1 MAANWVP
8 IKGVIP
14 PMITPFDAG
23 GKIDQDAFIQNIEK
37 WNANP
42 LAGYLVIG
50 SNSETA
56 FLNTDEKLALVN
68 LAHKYR
74 APGRHLMAG
83 TGCESLRE
91 TLAFTQACADVGVE
105 SALVL
110 TPHYYDRMMDSEHLT
125 RFYIELADHSPI
137 PILIYNV
144 PQFTHVN
151 LKADAIAVLSRH
163 PNIVGMKDSTGDMPQ
178 LANFLRVADE
188 AFQIFV
194 GTASAWYPA
203 LCMGVVG
210 GILALAN
217 CSPNPCAVVQDAYD
231 QGELEKA
238 FRMYQALLPV
248 NHAVTAA
255 YGIPGLKFACDINGY
270 HGGYVRS
277 PLLACPDAGKVR
289 IRQVLEELKHQIE
302 ALL

>member
-1 MAANWVP
+1 MQTNWVP

-14 PMITPFDAG
+14 PMITPFDAQG
-23 GKIDQDAFIQNIEK
+23 EIDHSAFIHNIEK
-37 WNANP
+37 WNTDQ

-56 FLNTDEKLALVN
+56 FLSADEKLVLVK
-68 LAHKYR
+68 LAVRHR
-74 APGRHLMAG
+74 TPGRHLMAG

-91 TLAFTQACADVGVE
+91 TIAFTQACADLGVE

-110 TPHYYDRMMDSEHLT
+110 TPHYYDGVMDSDHLT
-125 RFYIELADHSPI
+125 RFFTALADQSPI

-151 LKADAIAVLSRH
+151 IKADAIKVLSQH
-163 PNIVGMKDSTGDMPQ
+163 PNIVGMKDSNGDVPQ
-178 LANFLRVADE
+178 MANFLRVAD
-188 AFQIFV
+188 AKFQIFV

-217 CSPNPCAVVQDAYD
+217 CSPNECASVQEAYD
-231 QGELEKA
+231 QGRLEQA
-238 FRMYQALLPV
+238 FRLYQALLPV
-248 NHAVTAA
+248 NSAVTAL
-255 YGIPGLKFACDINGY
+255 YGIPGLKYACDLNGY
-270 HGGYVRS
+270 LGGQVRS
-277 PLLACPDAGKVR
+277 PLMACPEDGRVHIEK
-289 IRQVLEELKHQIE
+289 IFTDLKNQIQTII
-302 ALL
+302 

>member
-1 MAANWVP
+1 MATNWEP

-14 PMITPFDAG
+14 PMITPFDEHG
-23 GKIDQDAFIQNIEK
+23 EIDRRAFTHNIEQ
-37 WNANP
+37 WNADQ

-56 FLNTDEKLALVN
+56 FLNTDEKLALVK
-68 LAHKYR
+68 LAVKYQ

-91 TLAFTQACADVGVE
+91 TIAFTQACADLGVA

-110 TPHYYDRMMDSEHLT
+110 TPHYYDRVMDSEHLI
-125 RFYIELADHSPI
+125 RFYIDLADRSPI

-151 LKADAIAVLSRH
+151 IKADAIDVLSRH
-163 PNIVGMKDSTGDMPQ
+163 PNIVGMKDSTGDIPQ

-188 AFQIFV
+188 GFQIFV

-217 CSPNPCAVVQDAYD
+217 CSPNACASVQEAYD
-231 QGELEKA
+231 QGQLEKA
-238 FRMYQALLPV
+238 FQIHQALFPV
-248 NHAVTAA
+248 NHAVTAL
-255 YGIPGLKFACDINGY
+255 YGIPGLKYACDINGY
-270 HGGYVRS
+270 RGGYVRS
-277 PLLACPDAGKVR
+277 PLMACPDAGRAQINKV
-289 IRQVLEELKHQIE
+289 LNDAKHLIQTIH
-302 ALL
+302 